1 MNWHD
6 KTVDETLLML
16 NTDSN
21 IGLNEKEAEK
31 NACRLQQVP

>member
-21 IGLNEKEAEK
+21 IGLEEQEAEK
-31 NACRLQQVP
+31 RQEQ